1 MEVSSRIRGAALT
14 ALGVLVALG
23 VVAIASR
30 EETSSAK
37 VGDRHASDV
46 LLDIL
51 FAFYIAGIFLGAL
64 LLLYMIFLHRKFH
77 HEGVARR
84 SILGN
89 GLGLLLFLLVGFF
102 FARRLAGRNP
112 IVPAEPTE
120 SIIPGD
126 TTPHVTTSSINPV
139 ADTDFAWIPVLVT
152 FTLLAVAVAGW
163 WWSDRWRRRARGEVR
178 EPFLAHAIAAAVDES
193 LDDLRAELDPRKAV
207 IAAYARL
214 ERVLARHGLPRRSS
228 EAPFEY
234 LGRMLADVAVTPAA
248 ARRLTALFERAK
260 FSQHEV
266 GVEMKEEAIEALETV
281 RDDLRAAE
289 AEAERARQQAV
300 GLPREAAR

>member
-1 MEVSSRIRGAALT
+1 MRAAALT
-14 ALGVLVALG
+14 ALGVIVALG

-30 EETSSAK
+30 EETSSSQ

-51 FAFYIAGIFLGAL
+51 FALYIFGIFLGAL
-64 LLLYMIFLHRKFH
+64 LLLYMIFLHRKFQ
-77 HEGVARR
+77 HEGMIARR
-84 SILGN
+84 SILQS
-89 GLGLLLFLLVGFF
+89 GLGMLLFLVMGLFL
-102 FARRLAGRNP
+102 ARRLAGRNP
-112 IVPAEPTE
+112 VVPTEPTE

-126 TTPHVTTSSINPV
+126 TTPHVTTTGIEPV
-139 ADTDFAWIPVLVT
+139 AEPDFAWVPVLVT

-163 WWSDRWRRRARGEVR
+163 WWSDRWRRRARGELR
-178 EPFLAHAIAAAVDES
+178 EPFLAHAIATALDES
-193 LDDLRAELDPRKAV
+193 LDDLRAERDPRRAV

-228 EAPFEY
+228 EAPLEY
-234 LGRMLADVAVTPAA
+234 LVRMLDDVAVTPVA

-266 GVEMKEEAIEALETV
+266 GVEMKDEAIEALETV

-289 AEAERARQQAV
+289 AEAERERQKIV
-300 GLPREAAR
+300 GVPRERAAP